1 MATPTRKKISF
12 DEPAVPA
19 APIAP
24 APAPTSAA
32 PVSATTAQRH
42 STRVGKRGVQMWLS
56 PEAYRQLRL
65 IAAREDLQIQDC
77 LTEALD
83 MFFQSRGEHRIA
95 CKPG

>member
-1 MATPTRKKISF
+1 MSLPARKRISF
-12 DEPAVPA
+12 DEPAAPA
-19 APIAP
+19 PEPAP
-24 APAPTSAA
+24 APAVPAPAKPEAA
-32 PVSATTAQRH
+32 PRH
-42 STRVGKRGVQMWLS
+42 ATRVGKRGVQMWLS

-95 CKPG
+95 RKPG